1 MRVIPSGLIVGLPA
15 AEMIACGVRTG
26 QSEASGSTFQT
37 REENSW
43 RCDTDGLRSEHT
55 HAHTQADETL
65 VLIMIPVWNEMSEV
79 PRGEECR
86 TSFRSA
92 STAASAAA

>member
-26 QSEASGSTFQT
+26 QSEAYGSTFQT
-37 REENSW
+37 REERIRGDVAGMACGAS
-43 RCDTDGLRSEHT
+43 T

>member
-37 REENSW
+37 REQNSW
-43 RCDTDGLRSEHT
+43 RCDTDGLRST

-79 PRGEECR
+79 PR
-86 TSFRSA
+86 
-92 STAASAAA
+92 